1 MKKERKQLF
10 FQLDAEQI
18 PADLPRKILLRIEQR
33 ERRILGVKIACFSVS
48 FAASMSFVIFGFISF
63 NAQLAQSGFPQF
75 IGLFFTDFGTAA
87 ANFPDFALSIAES
100 FPVFSAAI
108 VLIGSAAAIWS
119 VAGLIDDAAM
129 LRNRHFSFK

>member
-1 MKKERKQLF
+1 MKKDPKQLF
-10 FQLDAEQI
+10 SGLDAREV

-33 ERRILGVKIACFSVS
+33 ERRILGVKIVCFGVS
-48 FAASMSFVIFGFISF
+48 FAASMSFVVLGLMSF
-63 NAQLAQSGFPQF
+63 TAQLAQSGFIQF
-75 IGLFFTDFGTAA
+75 TGLFFTDFGTAV

-100 FPVFSAAI
+100 FPTFSAAV
-108 VLIGSAAAIWS
+108 VLIGSALAIWS